1 MRYNSFLKENKD
13 VTMVGTKRYDDKS
26 GEYYLLNSEKLHKKN
41 SNFLFQKYN
50 TKPNLTNNN
59 NKNLIRVNKK
69 KTYDEL
75 VPLPKVK
82 QKNKIKCEYDEKN
95 LNNAIN
101 NAKYIRRY
109 QYSKNLIT
117 KQNKINEDAKKNEII
132 FLFKVKF
139 LQIWW
144 KTIFQIIKIQKNIR
158 RFLYKIKK
166 EKLSIFIR
174 HIKSIFCHK
183 YMTKLITN
191 KPGIKYYFNKWY
203 FISYKKIIIKRIIN
217 MKNLN
222 PDRYN
227 F

>member
-1 MRYNSFLKENKD
+1 MNSSNNLIQKCQMRYNSFLKENKD

-50 TKPNLTNNN
+50 TKPNLINNN

-117 KQNKINEDAKKNEII
+117 KQNKIN
-132 FLFKVKF
+132 
-139 LQIWW
+139 
-144 KTIFQIIKIQKNIR
+144 
-158 RFLYKIKK
+158 
-166 EKLSIFIR
+166 
-174 HIKSIFCHK
+174 
-183 YMTKLITN
+183 
-191 KPGIKYYFNKWY
+191 
-203 FISYKKIIIKRIIN
+203 
-217 MKNLN
+217 
-222 PDRYN
+222 
-227 F
+227 